1 MTPRLSPG
9 VEAGA
14 MVREAQARGGF
25 AAVLRRGDP
34 DAGAI
39 LVLLRERGR
48 VAALLERVLAPDG
61 SYGWRASPRLEP
73 GNESSASSLLSDR
86 QRFDPDLWVIELDVA
101 DAERFAAE
109 WTASR

>member
-14 MVREAQARGGF
+14 IMREAQGRGDF

-34 DAGAI
+34 DAGAL
-39 LVLLRERGR
+39 LVLLRERGQ

-61 SYGWRASPRLEP
+61 SYGWRPSPGLDP
-73 GNESSASSLLSDR
+73 GNENSASSLLSDR
-86 QRFDPDLWVIELDVA
+86 QRFDPDLWVIELDVP

-109 WTASR
+109 WAASR